1 MQMVGHDDEVVELEA
16 TRANAG
22 AEDFDEKRGAAV
34 GLEEVAAHM
43 RFGGYEKGAASVDD
57 VAGIGVAVRYGHG
70 TQGLKPKV
78 ILKLYGTTGSRALT
92 REGYEG

>member
-1 MQMVGHDDEVVELEA
+1 MVGHDDEVVELEA

-22 AEDFDEKRGAAV
+22 TEDFDEERGVAV
-34 GLEEVAAHM
+34 GLEEMAAHI
-43 RFGGYEKGAASVDD
+43 RFGGHEECAASVDD
-57 VAGIGVAVRYGHG
+57 VAGIGIAVRYGHG

-78 ILKLYGTTGSRALT
+78 ILQLCGTTGSRALT